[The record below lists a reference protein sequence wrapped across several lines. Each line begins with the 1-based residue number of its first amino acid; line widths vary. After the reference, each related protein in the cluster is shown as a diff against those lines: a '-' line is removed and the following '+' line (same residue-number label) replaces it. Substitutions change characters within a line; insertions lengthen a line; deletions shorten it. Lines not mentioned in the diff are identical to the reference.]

1 VVAGR
6 PAAEAAGGAGES
18 SAGDVIDA
26 ARVRVEA
33 LVRDGVARP
42 EAARLV
48 AAETGLSRRTLYRK
62 G

>member
-6 PAAEAAGGAGES
+6 PTAVTSGDAGETAAS
-18 SAGDVIDA
+18 DVIDA
-26 ARVRVEA
+26 ARARVEA

-48 AAETGLSRRTLYRK
+48 AAETGLSRRTLYAK